1 MVNLALWRLFSILSL
16 HKNLRDQ
23 DSIGITVIS
32 FLLSPYSFGKIASCL
47 LELLVPFRSK
57 LMMTYAR
64 FVCDARQRGCA
75 GAMHS
80 SALNERMRPSSI

>member
-57 LMMTYAR
+57 
-64 FVCDARQRGCA
+64 
-75 GAMHS
+75 
-80 SALNERMRPSSI
+80 